1 MREFLATKFFK
12 PRFTPPVDR
21 ERLPMIR
28 NEKMAHKIDDSR
40 LAFDDET
47 KNFGEIEESSL
58 RLFFMDKNTAT

>member
-1 MREFLATKFFK
+1 
-12 PRFTPPVDR
+12 
-21 ERLPMIR
+21 MIR

-58 RLFFMDKNTAT
+58 RLFFMDKNPATWML